1 MKSVKSALLDKAYK
15 DERDAIV
22 RERILLVRR
31 VLSDKQDIESVARE
45 LHRSRSWAYKWH
57 KRYNDE
63 GLEEGLEDKPR
74 SGKPPIISKE
84 TMDEIKQELSDSR
97 TGWDFRQVMDLIQKK
112 TGVKYHKVHIYR
124 LLHRWGFASKGST
137 EKVCKGS
144 IPKRRKRVLKKGTK
158 GPDCAQKGLACPCA
172 G

>member
-1 MKSVKSALLDKAYK
+1 MVHWLKSVKSALLDKAYK

-31 VLSDKQDIESVARE
+31 VLSDRQDIESVAME

-57 KRYNDE
+57 KRYHDE

-84 TMDEIKQELSDSR
+84 AMDEIKQELSDSR
-97 TGWDFRQVMDLIQKK
+97 TGWDFRQVMDLIQKR
-112 TGVKYHKVHIYR
+112 TGVRYHKVHIYR
-124 LLHRWGFASKGST
+124 LLHRWGFASTVPQKMFVRAASPKG
-137 EKVCKGS
+137 EKGF
-144 IPKRRKRVLKKGTK
+144 
-158 GPDCAQKGLACPCA
+158 
-172 G
+172 